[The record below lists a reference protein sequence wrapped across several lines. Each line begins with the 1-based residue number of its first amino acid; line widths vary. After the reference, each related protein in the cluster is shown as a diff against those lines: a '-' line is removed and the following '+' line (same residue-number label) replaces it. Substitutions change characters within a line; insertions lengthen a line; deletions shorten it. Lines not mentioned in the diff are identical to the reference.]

1 MAINLARGHRKPI
14 DPYTVAEG
22 TIEPVKHTPGSVA
35 PGTYNPEK
43 NPKEAR
49 EK

>member
-1 MAINLARGHRKPI
+1 MAINLGRAHRKPI
-14 DPYTVAEG
+14 DPETIAIG
-22 TIEPVKHTPGSVA
+22 TIEPVKHTPINVG